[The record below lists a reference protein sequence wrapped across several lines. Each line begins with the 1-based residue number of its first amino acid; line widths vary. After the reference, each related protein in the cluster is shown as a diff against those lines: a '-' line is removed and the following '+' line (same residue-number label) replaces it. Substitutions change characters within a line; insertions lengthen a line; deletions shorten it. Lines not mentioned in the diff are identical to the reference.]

1 MRNKITNQTKNNNY
15 LLKKTLWIVVFV
27 LTVQIVFAQSL
38 TVKGKVKDTQ
48 GAPILGAT
56 ILVLGTTTGT
66 LSDFE
71 GNFTITVPN
80 SKSVI
85 KCSYIGMEPQTFV
98 VGNQLFPVITLNE
111 SAFALSEVVAIGYGA
126 AKKGSVTGSIVQVN
140 SRQLENRSVL
150 RVDQALAGQ
159 MAGVSVKATTGDL
172 GAPLQISIRGK
183 TSVSATNEPLYV
195 VDGVPTTDISDLII
209 SDVESINVLKD
220 ASSSAIYG
228 SRGANGVVIIT
239 TKSGKSGKTKFTF
252 GSYFGVQSLEKKID
266 LLSSQEWINLDKEVI
281 DARWVKRGKEL
292 GKDWQ
297 ATDSYEYRL
306 SQLGSFNK
314 SYMYDPLWQYGTDS
328 LALIDWQ
335 DELYRV
341 APIQEYQ
348 LSASGGSKNI
358 NYHISG
364 TYLKQ
369 DGIIKYT
376 SYNKINFRSNL
387 SVKFNDK
394 LSLDFTLSPTSSV
407 NNGGLTTGKDM
418 MVHRALSMAPVADK
432 KYGTETG
439 VYPNTTYLF
448 AGSSCSP
455 VAYLREI
462 TYRQEDS
469 RMRTNLALNY
479 EIFKGLKARFSG
491 SMDDRNIIL
500 HRYMPT
506 KVQSSNASATEGQL
520 STALL
525 TSQRISNN
533 VFESTLNYNTSL
545 SKHNLDFLAGYSI
558 EDKHSDR
565 ATQKHTQFNND
576 ILTTFSLNN
585 STVSES
591 SYELYDDRLMS
602 YFARGQYDYD
612 NRYLLN
618 MSLRRDGSSR
628 FGKDNLWGTF
638 PSFSVG
644 WRVSNEKFMSKI
656 EFVSSMKL
664 RYSFGMTGNNS
675 IPLYRSFAELATSNY
690 SFGNQIAY
698 GYANGTLENTDLG
711 WEKTNSSNFGID
723 LGVLKNRLFLS
734 FDYYYK
740 KTSNMLYYVPVAAVT
755 GFTNGWQ
762 NIGSMQNNGY
772 ELELTTH
779 NLNGK
784 FKWDTNINFSHNS
797 NKVLSLGPDNT
808 PILSG
813 FENKTTILKV
823 GLPMYSYYM
832 YDAIG
837 VYMNQADL
845 DNSPKMS
852 TNIVGDIK
860 YRDANEDGIINEN
873 DKTIVGKPEPDF
885 FWGLTNTFRYKN
897 FDLSILLQGQQGGKI
912 YGIIGR
918 AYDNSNGET
927 SINRPAHWK
936 NRWQSEENPGNG
948 IIPRIDGTTSGLYD
962 SRWLYDATYWKVK
975 NVTLTYNLP
984 KNTIKNITAAQI
996 YFSGDNLFMRDH
1008 YEIGY
1013 SPEAENNAG
1022 GDYGGYPLARV
1033 LTLGVKMTF

>member
-1 MRNKITNQTKNNNY
+1 MKNKTTIHTKNNFL
-15 LLKKTLWIVVFV
+15 LLKKMLWIVFFVFS
-27 LTVQIVFAQSL
+27 TQITLAQTL
-38 TVKGKVKDTQ
+38 IVNGKVIDSQNT
-48 GAPILGAT
+48 PILGAT
-56 ILVLGTTTGT
+56 ILIQGTAKGT
-66 LSDFE
+66 LSDLD
-71 GNFTITVPN
+71 GNFTISVPS

-85 KCSYIGMEPQTFV
+85 TCSFVGMEPQTFV
-98 VGNQLFPVITLNE
+98 VGNKLSPVITLKE
-111 SAFALSEVVAIGYGA
+111 SVVALNEVVTIGYGA
-126 AKKGSVTGSIVQVN
+126 AKKGSVTGSIAQVK
-140 SRQLENRSVL
+140 SSQLENRSVV

-159 MAGVSVKATTGDL
+159 MAGVSVKATTGEL

-183 TSVSATNEPLYV
+183 TSVSATNDPLYV
-195 VDGVPTTDISDLII
+195 VDGIPTTDISDLIV
-209 SDVESINVLKD
+209 SDVESISVLKD

-239 TKSGKSGKTKFTF
+239 TKSGTSGKTKFTF
-252 GSYFGVQSLEKKID
+252 SSYVGLQTLERKID
-266 LLSSQEWINLDKEVI
+266 LLSSQEWIDLNKEVI

-297 ATDSYEYRL
+297 ATDTHEYRL

-314 SYMYDPLWQYGTDS
+314 NYIYDPLWQYGTDS

-335 DELYRV
+335 DELYRT

-387 SVKFNDK
+387 NIKFTDK
-394 LSLDFTLSPTSSV
+394 LSLDFSLSPTNAV

-418 MVHRALSMAPVADK
+418 MVHRALSMSPVADL
-432 KYGTETG
+432 KYGIETG
-439 VYPNTTYLF
+439 VKPNTTYLF

-479 EIFKGLKARFSG
+479 EILKGLKAKFSG
-491 SMDDRNIIL
+491 SMDNRSIIL
-500 HRYMPT
+500 QRFIPT
-506 KVQSSNASATEGQL
+506 RVQPSNATATEGQL
-520 STALL
+520 SNSLL
-525 TSQRISNN
+525 TTQRMSNY
-533 VFESTLNYNTSL
+533 VFESTLNYNKSIG
-545 SKHNLDFLAGYSI
+545 KNNLDFLAGYSL
-558 EDKHSDR
+558 EDRSSDKT
-565 ATQKHTQFNND
+565 TQKHTQFNND
-576 ILTTFSLNN
+576 ILSTFSVGN

-591 SYELYDDRLMS
+591 TYELYDERLMS
-602 YFARGQYDYD
+602 YFVRGQYDYD

-618 MSLRRDGSSR
+618 LSIRRDGSSR

-638 PSFSVG
+638 PSLSVG
-644 WRVSNEKFMSKI
+644 WRISNEAFMSKV
-656 EFVSSMKL
+656 EFISSMKL

-675 IPLYRSFAELATSNY
+675 IPLYRSYGELATSNY
-690 SFGNQIAY
+690 SFANQIAY
-698 GYANGTLENTDLG
+698 GYANGTLENSDLG
-711 WEKTNSSNFGID
+711 WEKTNSSNIGLD
-723 LGVLKNRLFLS
+723 LGVLKNRIFLS

-740 KTSNMLYYVPVAAVT
+740 QTSNMLYYVPVAAVT

-762 NIGSMQNNGY
+762 NIGSLENKGF
-772 ELELTTH
+772 EIELTTH
-779 NLNGK
+779 NLTGK

-808 PILSG
+808 PILTG
-813 FENKTTILKV
+813 FGNKTEILKV
-823 GLPMYSYYM
+823 GLPMYSYFM
-832 YDAIG
+832 YNSIG
-837 VYMNQADL
+837 VYMNQTDL
-845 DNSPKMS
+845 DNSPKMA

-860 YRDANEDGIINEN
+860 YQDANNDGVINES
-873 DKTIVGKPEPDF
+873 DKTIVGKPDPDF
-885 FWGLTNTFRYKN
+885 FWGVTNTFRYMN
-897 FDLSILLQGQQGGKI
+897 FDLSILMQGQQGGKI

-918 AYDNSNGET
+918 AYDNSSGET
-927 SINRPAHWK
+927 SINRPAHWV

-948 IIPRIDGTTSGLYD
+948 IVPRIDGTTSGLYD
-962 SRWLYDATYWKVK
+962 TRWLYDATYWKVK
-975 NVTLTYNLP
+975 NITLTYNLP
-984 KNTIKNITAAQI
+984 KNFIKNITASQV

-1013 SPEAENNAG
+1013 SPEAENNEG

-1033 LTLGVKMTF
+1033 FTLGVKMTF